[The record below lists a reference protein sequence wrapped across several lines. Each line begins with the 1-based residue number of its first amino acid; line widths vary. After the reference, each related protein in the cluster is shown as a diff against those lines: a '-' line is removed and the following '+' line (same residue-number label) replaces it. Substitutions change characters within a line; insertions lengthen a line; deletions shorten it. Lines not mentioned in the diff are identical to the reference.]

1 MQKQNILLSIEEK
14 LPTMTKSQ
22 LIIANEILQN
32 PSILLF
38 SSLEQLAAQLGVST
52 ATIVRFANL
61 FGLHGYAELQARFRS
76 HYQQF
81 AEPEVRFSTNLN
93 FRSENQEED
102 LLYNAYLLQ
111 MQILES
117 YYTKDLELKLQKAT
131 ELLSNA
137 AHIYTAGSRAGYSIA
152 YYLGHHLNRIFH
164 NCDIIQSTDRLADMA
179 VRITADDV
187 VFIANHPRYTKAMY
201 EFARATKEASAKLI
215 VICDTFLSPYSKLA
229 DVLFA
234 VSNESVDFHNS
245 MIPAMMT
252 AELLITSMMRRN
264 NDRTQE
270 ALQKLNPIFKQM
282 DLFM

>member
-1 MQKQNILLSIEEK
+1 MDESNILLCIEEK

-22 LIIANEILQN
+22 LIIANELLQN
-32 PSILLF
+32 PTILLF

-61 FGLHGYAELQARFRS
+61 FGLHGYTELQNKFRS
-76 HYQQF
+76 HYQQL
-81 AEPEVRFSTNLN
+81 AEPEVRFNTNLL
-93 FRSENQEED
+93 SQDEQQERN
-102 LLYNAYLLQ
+102 LLYSAYLLQ
-111 MQILES
+111 MHILES
-117 YYTKDLELKLQKAT
+117 YYTKDLELKLEKAT
-131 ELLSNA
+131 ALLSNA
-137 AHIYTAGSRAGYSIA
+137 SHIYAAGSRGGFSVA

-164 NCDIIQSTDRLADMA
+164 NCDIVESTDRLADTI
-179 VRITADDV
+179 VRITSNDV

-201 EFARATKEASAKLI
+201 EFARAAKSASAKLI
-215 VICDTFLSPYSKLA
+215 VVCDTFLSPYSKLA

-234 VSNESVDFHNS
+234 VSNESNDFHNS

-252 AELLITSMMRRN
+252 AELLITSMMRQN

-270 ALQKLNPIFKQM
+270 ALQKLNPVFTQL